1 MNAGLLMAAT
11 AYVLWGL
18 FPLYFKLLAG
28 VPPLEILMHRML
40 WSLLFL
46 GTVLASRRQ
55 WRWLFETLRR
65 PRVLAGFAVSAL
77 MLAGNWFLYIWSI
90 NHGRI
95 IDASLGYFITPLV
108 NVLFGYAFLGERL
121 RRMQWAAVTL
131 AALGVVWLALQ
142 SGHPPWIG
150 LTLAATFGTYGL
162 LRKTAS
168 LGALEG
174 LSLETLL
181 LSPLALGYLGWL
193 IWSAQNTF
201 AVAPESTRWLL
212 AAAGPITAIPLL
224 MFAAGARRIPLA
236 TLGLL
241 QYIGPSLQLLLGVWL
256 YHEQFGAAR
265 LAGFA
270 VVWSALLVY
279 SADALW
285 QGWRTRR

>member
-1 MNAGLLMAAT
+1 VNAGLLMAAT
-11 AYVLWGL
+11 AYLLWGL

-46 GTVLASRRQ
+46 GAVLASRRQ
-55 WRWLFETLRR
+55 WRWLVDTLRR

-162 LRKTAS
+162 LRKTAA

-201 AVAPESTRWLL
+201 AVAPEPTRWLL

-285 QGWRTRR
+285 QGWRARR